1 MKNGGNDY
9 KYNGAVE
16 VLKTEVFNTLKE
28 AGLPIAKWNKD
39 SFAIAVPEKPVNI
52 AVSVEVTTKDSGLY
66 SIVSRTFAG
75 TRIHY
80 TGYAMSRQEGFSRHM
95 RPSWD
100 EEGRR
105 WAFKP
110 HDLVRKTRA
119 ALQHAARVYD
129 WREKRKGEQEVRE
142 ARIRAAFPE
151 CDVPLDSN
159 PWERNLRIYGNRVEI
174 SAAWGEVSLKTEDGR
189 GYTISEIEFTDPHR
203 PIEPLSIKYILA
215 QIEATIHTEG
225 KDGTTSSEG

>member
-9 KYNGAVE
+9 KYFGAVE
-16 VLKTEVFNTLKE
+16 HLKQDVFNTLKE
-28 AGLPIAKWNKD
+28 VGFIIKREREGAGGVFKIPIPDIPGA
-39 SFAIAVPEKPVNI
+39 SFIYVN
-52 AVSVEVTTKDSGLY
+52 VEVTTKDSGLY

-110 HDLVRKTRA
+110 HDLVRKTQA

-151 CDVPLDSN
+151 C
-159 PWERNLRIYGNRVEI
+159 WENLRIHGNVVEI
-174 SAAWGEVSLKTEDGR
+174 STTWGEVSLKTEDGR

>member
-9 KYNGAVE
+9 KYFGAVE
-16 VLKTEVFNTLKE
+16 HLKQDVFNTLKE
-28 AGLPIAKWNKD
+28 AGLPIARWNKD

-142 ARIRAAFPE
+142 ERIRAAFPE
-151 CDVPLDSN
+151 C
-159 PWERNLRIYGNRVEI
+159 WENLRIHGNVVEI
-174 SAAWGEVSLKTEDGR
+174 STTWGEVSLKTEDGR

-225 KDGTTSSEG
+225 KDGTTSSEKG